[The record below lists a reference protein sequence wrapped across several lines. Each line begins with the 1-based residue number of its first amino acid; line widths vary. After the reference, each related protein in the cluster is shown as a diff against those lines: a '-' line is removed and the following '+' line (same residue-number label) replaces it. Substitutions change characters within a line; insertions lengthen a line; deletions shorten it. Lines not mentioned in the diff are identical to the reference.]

1 MDFSTVLANQAA
13 FDSAV
18 AAKLS
23 AIATSLSARA
33 KTADLLDGNGKIK
46 TDLLGFNP
54 ADQMTWKGTFDPAT
68 DNLDTLA
75 ATAVEGDI
83 YAVSASGTLAYA
95 YGTLANA
102 YADITTVTSGDTL
115 WFIDGSFRHLKTGGV
130 AAATASAVILDS
142 SINGFNGTT
151 VFAILQEMAA
161 RIVKLESDTG
171 DIGAALLAMGVEWA
185 SAATTITAITI
196 PA

>member
-68 DNLDTLA
+68 DNLNTLA

-83 YAVSASGTLAYA
+83 YAVSASGTLA
-95 YGTLANA
+95 NA
-102 YADITTVTSGDTL
+102 YTGGITTVDSGDTL

-142 SINGFNGTT
+142 TINGFNGTT

-161 RIVKLESDTG
+161 RIVKLEADTG

>member
-68 DNLDTLA
+68 DRLDMLA

-83 YAVSASGTLAYA
+83 YAVSASGTLAVA
-95 YGTLANA
+95 YTG
-102 YADITTVTSGDTL
+102 ITTVTSGDTL

>member
-68 DNLDTLA
+68 GNLNTLA

-83 YAVSASGTLAYA
+83 YAVSASDTLAYV
-95 YGTLANA
+95 
-102 YADITTVTSGDTL
+102 YAAGGIITVTSGDTL

-130 AAATASAVILDS
+130 AAATASAVILDAT
-142 SINGFNGTT
+142 INGFNGTT

-161 RIVKLESDTG
+161 RIVKLEADTG
-171 DIGAALLAMGVEWA
+171 DTGAALLAMGVEWA
-185 SAATTITAITI
+185 AAAAAITTITI

>member
-46 TDLLGFNP
+46 TSLLGFNP
-54 ADQMTWKGTFDPAT
+54 ADQMTWKGTFDPVNG
-68 DNLDTLA
+68 NLNTMA

-95 YGTLANA
+95 YTDT
-102 YADITTVTSGDTL
+102 DITTVASGDTL
-115 WFIDGSFRHLKTGGV
+115 WFIDGAFRHLKTGGV
-130 AAATASAVILDS
+130 AAATASAVLLDS
-142 SINGFNGTT
+142 TINGFNGTT

-161 RIVKLESDTG
+161 RIVQLEADTD

-185 SAATTITAITI
+185 SAATAITAITI

>member
-54 ADQMTWKGTFDPAT
+54 ADQMTWKGTFNPAT
-68 DNLDTLA
+68 DNLGMLA

-83 YAVSASGTLAYA
+83 YAVSASGTLANGYA
-95 YGTLANA
+95 GG
-102 YADITTVTSGDTL
+102 ITTVTSGDTL

-130 AAATASAVILDS
+130 AAATASAVILDAT
-142 SINGFNGTT
+142 INGFNGTT
-151 VFAILQEMAA
+151 VLAILQEMAA
-161 RIVKLESDTG
+161 RIVQLESDTG

-185 SAATTITAITI
+185 AAAAAITTITI

>member
-68 DNLDTLA
+68 DRLNTLA
-75 ATAVEGDI
+75 TTAVEGDI
-83 YAVSASGTLAYA
+83 YAVSASGTLA
-95 YGTLANA
+95 NA
-102 YADITTVTSGDTL
+102 SGYTGITTVTSGDTL

-142 SINGFNGTT
+142 TINGFNGTT
-151 VFAILQEMAA
+151 VLAILQEMAD
-161 RIVKLESDTG
+161 RIVQLESDTG
-171 DIGAALLAMGVEWA
+171 DIDAALLAMGVE
-185 SAATTITAITI
+185 
-196 PA
+196 

>member
-68 DNLDTLA
+68 DNLDMLA

-83 YAVSASGTLAYA
+83 YAVSASGTLAYG
-95 YGTLANA
+95 YTGGG
-102 YADITTVTSGDTL
+102 ITTVASGDTL

-142 SINGFNGTT
+142 TINGFNGTT

-161 RIVKLESDTG
+161 RIVQLEADTG

-185 SAATTITAITI
+185 AAATAITAITI

>member
-68 DNLDTLA
+68 DNLGALA

-83 YAVSASGTLAYA
+83 YAVSASGTLA
-95 YGTLANA
+95 NA
-102 YADITTVTSGDTL
+102 YSDITTVTSGDTL

-142 SINGFNGTT
+142 TINGFNGTT

-161 RIVKLESDTG
+161 RIVKLESDTD
-171 DIGAALLAMGVEWA
+171 DIAAALLALGAEWS
-185 SAATTITAITI
+185 SAATAITAITI

>member
-54 ADQMTWKGTFDPAT
+54 ADQLTWKGTFDPAT
-68 DNLDTLA
+68 DNLNTLA

-83 YAVSASGTLAYA
+83 YAVSASGTLAYTYA
-95 YGTLANA
+95 YS
-102 YADITTVTSGDTL
+102 DITTVASGDTL

-130 AAATASAVILDS
+130 AAATASAVILDAT
-142 SINGFNGTT
+142 INGFNGTT

-161 RIVKLESDTG
+161 RIVQLESDTG

-185 SAATTITAITI
+185 SAATAITAITI

>member
-1 MDFSTVLANQAA
+1 MDFSTVLTNQAA

-68 DNLDTLA
+68 DNLNTLA

-83 YAVSASGTLAYA
+83 YAVSVSGTLA
-95 YGTLANA
+95 GANA
-102 YADITTVTSGDTL
+102 YTGITIVASGDTL

-142 SINGFNGTT
+142 TINGFNGTT

-161 RIVKLESDTG
+161 RIVKLEADTG

-185 SAATTITAITI
+185 SAATAITAITI

>member
-68 DNLDTLA
+68 GNLNTLA

-83 YAVSASGTLAYA
+83 YAVSASGTLA
-95 YGTLANA
+95 NA
-102 YADITTVTSGDTL
+102 YAYSDITTVTSGDTL

-130 AAATASAVILDS
+130 AAATASAVILDAT
-142 SINGFNGTT
+142 INGFNGTT
-151 VFAILQEMAA
+151 VLAILQEMAA

-171 DIGAALLAMGVEWA
+171 DIAAALLALGAEW
-185 SAATTITAITI
+185 SSATTAITAITI

>member
-68 DNLDTLA
+68 DNLNTLA

-83 YAVSASGTLAYA
+83 YAVSASGTLA
-95 YGTLANA
+95 NA
-102 YADITTVTSGDTL
+102 YAYSDITTVTSGDTL

-142 SINGFNGTT
+142 TVNGFNGTT
-151 VFAILQEMAA
+151 VLAILQEMAA
-161 RIVKLESDTG
+161 RIVKLEADTG
-171 DIGAALLAMGVEWA
+171 DIAAVMLAMGVEWA
-185 SAATTITAITI
+185 AAAAAITTITI

>member
-46 TDLLGFNP
+46 IDLLGFNP
-54 ADQMTWKGTFDPAT
+54 ADHLTWKGTFDPAT
-68 DNLDTLA
+68 DNLNMLA
-75 ATAVEGDI
+75 AVEGDI
-83 YAVSASGTLAYA
+83 YAVSASGTLANGYA
-95 YGTLANA
+95 YS
-102 YADITTVTSGDTL
+102 DITTVTSGDTL

-142 SINGFNGTT
+142 TINGFNGTT
-151 VFAILQEMAA
+151 VLAILQEMAA
-161 RIVKLESDTG
+161 RIVQLEADTG
-171 DIGAALLAMGVEWA
+171 DIDAVLLAMGVEWA
-185 SAATTITAITI
+185 AAATAITAITI

>member
-54 ADQMTWKGTFDPAT
+54 ADQLTWKGTFDPAT
-68 DNLDTLA
+68 DNLAALA

-83 YAVSASGTLAYA
+83 YAVSASGTLAY
-95 YGTLANA
+95 G
-102 YADITTVTSGDTL
+102 YAGGGITTVASGDTL

-161 RIVKLESDTG
+161 RIVKLEADTG

>member
-33 KTADLLDGNGKIK
+33 KTADLLDGNGKLK

-54 ADQMTWKGTFDPAT
+54 ADHLTWKGTFDPAT
-68 DNLDTLA
+68 DNLNTLA

-83 YAVSASGTLAYA
+83 YAVSASGTLA
-95 YGTLANA
+95 NA
-102 YADITTVTSGDTL
+102 YAYSDITTVTSGDTL

-142 SINGFNGTT
+142 TINGFNGTT
-151 VFAILQEMAA
+151 VLAILQEMAA
-161 RIVKLESDTG
+161 RIVQLEADTG
-171 DIGAALLAMGVEWA
+171 DIDAVLLAMGVEWA
-185 SAATTITAITI
+185 AAATAITAITI

>member
-68 DNLDTLA
+68 GNLNTLA

-83 YAVSASGTLAYA
+83 YAVSASGTLA
-95 YGTLANA
+95 NA
-102 YADITTVTSGDTL
+102 YAYSDITTVTSGDTL

-130 AAATASAVILDS
+130 AAATASAVILDAT
-142 SINGFNGTT
+142 INGFNGTT
-151 VFAILQEMAA
+151 VLAILQEMAA
-161 RIVKLESDTG
+161 RIVKLEADTG
-171 DIGAALLAMGVEWA
+171 DIAAAMLALGAEWS
-185 SAATTITAITI
+185 SAATAITAITI

>member
-54 ADQMTWKGTFDPAT
+54 ADHLTWKGTFDPAT
-68 DNLDTLA
+68 DNLNTLA

-83 YAVSASGTLAYA
+83 YAVSASGTLANGYA
-95 YGTLANA
+95 G
-102 YADITTVTSGDTL
+102 DITTVASGDTL

-130 AAATASAVILDS
+130 AAATASAVLLDS
-142 SINGFNGTT
+142 TINGFNGTT

-161 RIVKLESDTG
+161 RIVQLEADTG

-185 SAATTITAITI
+185 SAATAITAITI

>member
-68 DNLDTLA
+68 GNLNTLA

-83 YAVSASGTLAYA
+83 YAVSASGTLAAA
-95 YGTLANA
+95 YTG
-102 YADITTVTSGDTL
+102 ITTVTSGDTL

-142 SINGFNGTT
+142 TINGFNGTT
-151 VFAILQEMAA
+151 VLAILQEMAA
-161 RIVKLESDTG
+161 RIVKLEADTG

-185 SAATTITAITI
+185 AAATAITAITI

>member
-54 ADQMTWKGTFDPAT
+54 ADHLTWKGTFDPAT

-83 YAVSASGTLAYA
+83 YAVSASGTLAN
-95 YGTLANA
+95 GNA
-102 YADITTVTSGDTL
+102 AGGITVTSGDTL

-161 RIVKLESDTG
+161 RIVQLESDTG

>member
-54 ADQMTWKGTFDPAT
+54 ADQLTWKGTFDPAT
-68 DNLDTLA
+68 DLNTLA

-83 YAVSASGTLAYA
+83 YAVSASGTLAYT
-95 YGTLANA
+95 YT
-102 YADITTVTSGDTL
+102 DITTVASGDTL

-130 AAATASAVILDS
+130 AAATASAVILDAT
-142 SINGFNGTT
+142 INGFNGTT

-161 RIVKLESDTG
+161 RIVKLEADTG

-185 SAATTITAITI
+185 SAATAITAITI

>member
-54 ADQMTWKGTFDPAT
+54 ADQLTWKGTFDPAT

-83 YAVSASGTLAYA
+83 YAVSASGTLVNGYA
-95 YGTLANA
+95 G
-102 YADITTVTSGDTL
+102 DITTVASGDTL

-142 SINGFNGTT
+142 TINGFNGTT

-161 RIVKLESDTG
+161 RIVKLEADTG

>member
-54 ADQMTWKGTFDPAT
+54 ADQLTWKGTFDPAT
-68 DNLDTLA
+68 DNLNTLA

-95 YGTLANA
+95 Y
-102 YADITTVTSGDTL
+102 ITTVASGDTL

-171 DIGAALLAMGVEWA
+171 DIGAALLAMGVEWS
-185 SAATTITAITI
+185 SAATAITAITI

>member
-1 MDFSTVLANQAA
+1 MDFSTVLTNQAA

-68 DNLDTLA
+68 DNLTTLA

-83 YAVSASGTLAYA
+83 YAVSASGTLATYP
-95 YGTLANA
+95 G
-102 YADITTVTSGDTL
+102 ITTVASGDTL

-142 SINGFNGTT
+142 TINGFNGTT

-161 RIVKLESDTG
+161 RIVQLESDTG
-171 DIGAALLAMGVEWA
+171 DIAAAMLALGAEWS
-185 SAATTITAITI
+185 SAATAITAITI

>member
-1 MDFSTVLANQAA
+1 MDFSTVLTNQAA

-68 DNLDTLA
+68 DNLNTLA

-83 YAVSASGTLAYA
+83 YAVSASGTLANGY
-95 YGTLANA
+95 
-102 YADITTVTSGDTL
+102 IPTVASGDTL

-142 SINGFNGTT
+142 TINGFNGTT

-161 RIVKLESDTG
+161 RIVQLEADTG
-171 DIGAALLAMGVEWA
+171 DIAAAMLALGAEWS
-185 SAATTITAITI
+185 SAATAITAITI

>member
-23 AIATSLSARA
+23 TIATSLSARA

-68 DNLDTLA
+68 GNLNTLA

-83 YAVSASGTLAYA
+83 YAVSASGTLA
-95 YGTLANA
+95 NA
-102 YADITTVTSGDTL
+102 YAYSDITTVTSGDTL

-130 AAATASAVILDS
+130 AAATASAVILDAT
-142 SINGFNGTT
+142 INGFNGTT
-151 VFAILQEMAA
+151 VLAILQEMAA

-171 DIGAALLAMGVEWA
+171 DITAAMLAMGVEWA
-185 SAATTITAITI
+185 AAAAAITTITI

>member
-54 ADQMTWKGTFDPAT
+54 ADQLTWKGTFDPAT
-68 DNLDTLA
+68 DNLNTLA

-83 YAVSASGTLAYA
+83 YAVSASGTLANGYA
-95 YGTLANA
+95 YTG
-102 YADITTVTSGDTL
+102 ITSVASGDTL

-142 SINGFNGTT
+142 TINGFNGTT

-161 RIVKLESDTG
+161 RIVQLESDTG
-171 DIGAALLAMGVEWA
+171 DIAAALLALGAEWS
-185 SAATTITAITI
+185 SAATAITAITI

>member
-83 YAVSASGTLAYA
+83 YAVSASGTLANGYA
-95 YGTLANA
+95 GG
-102 YADITTVTSGDTL
+102 ITTVTSGDTL

-142 SINGFNGTT
+142 TINGFNGTT
-151 VFAILQEMAA
+151 VLAILQEMAA

-185 SAATTITAITI
+185 LAVTTIIAITI

>member
-54 ADQMTWKGTFDPAT
+54 ADQLTWKGTFDPAT
-68 DNLDTLA
+68 DNLDMLA

-83 YAVSASGTLAYA
+83 YAVSASGTLVNGYA
-95 YGTLANA
+95 GGG
-102 YADITTVTSGDTL
+102 ITTVTSGDTL

-142 SINGFNGTT
+142 TINGFNGTT
-151 VFAILQEMAA
+151 VLAILQEMAA
-161 RIVKLESDTG
+161 RIVQLESDTG
-171 DIGAALLAMGVEWA
+171 DIAAALLAMGVEWA
-185 SAATTITAITI
+185 AAATAITTITI

>member
-68 DNLDTLA
+68 GNLNTLA

-83 YAVSASGTLAYA
+83 YAVSASGTLVNGYA
-95 YGTLANA
+95 VG
-102 YADITTVTSGDTL
+102 ITTVTSGDTL

-142 SINGFNGTT
+142 TINGFNGTT
-151 VFAILQEMAA
+151 VLAILQEMAA
-161 RIVKLESDTG
+161 RIVKLEADTG
-171 DIGAALLAMGVEWA
+171 DIAAVMLAMGVEWA
-185 SAATTITAITI
+185 AAAAAITTITI

>member
-54 ADQMTWKGTFDPAT
+54 ADQLTWKGTFDPAT
-68 DNLDTLA
+68 DNLNTLA

-83 YAVSASGTLAYA
+83 YAVSASGTLVYGYA
-95 YGTLANA
+95 G
-102 YADITTVTSGDTL
+102 ITTVASGDTL

-142 SINGFNGTT
+142 TINGFNGTT

-161 RIVKLESDTG
+161 RIVQLEADTG

>member
-68 DNLDTLA
+68 GNLNTLA

-83 YAVSASGTLAYA
+83 YAVSASGTLA
-95 YGTLANA
+95 NA
-102 YADITTVTSGDTL
+102 YAYSDITTVTSGDTL

-130 AAATASAVILDS
+130 AAATASAVILDAT
-142 SINGFNGTT
+142 INGFNGTT
-151 VFAILQEMAA
+151 VLAILQEMAA
-161 RIVKLESDTG
+161 RIVKLEADTG
-171 DIGAALLAMGVEWA
+171 DIDAVLLAMGVEWA
-185 SAATTITAITI
+185 AAATAITAITI

>member
-54 ADQMTWKGTFDPAT
+54 ADQMTWKGTFDPAA
-68 DNLDTLA
+68 DNLNTLA

-83 YAVSASGTLAYA
+83 YAVSASGTLAVAA
-95 YGTLANA
+95 YTG
-102 YADITTVTSGDTL
+102 ITTVTSGDTL

-142 SINGFNGTT
+142 TINGFNGTT

-161 RIVKLESDTG
+161 RIVQLESDTG
-171 DIGAALLAMGVEWA
+171 DIAAALLALGAEWS
-185 SAATTITAITI
+185 SAATAITAITI

>member
-54 ADQMTWKGTFDPAT
+54 ADQLTWKGTFDPAT

-83 YAVSASGTLAYA
+83 YAVSASGTLANGYA
-95 YGTLANA
+95 G
-102 YADITTVTSGDTL
+102 DITTVASGDTL

-142 SINGFNGTT
+142 TINGFNGTT

-161 RIVKLESDTG
+161 RIVKLEADTG

>member
-1 MDFSTVLANQAA
+1 MDFSTVLSNQAA

-54 ADQMTWKGTFDPAT
+54 ADQMAWKGTFDPAT
-68 DNLDTLA
+68 DNLNTLA

-83 YAVSASGTLAYA
+83 YAVSASD
-95 YGTLANA
+95 TLANA
-102 YADITTVTSGDTL
+102 YTGITTVAAGDTL
-115 WFIDGSFRHLKTGGV
+115 WFIDGAFRHLKTGGV
-130 AAATASAVILDS
+130 AAATASSIILDA
-142 SINGFNGTT
+142 SINGFNSTT
-151 VFAILQEMAA
+151 VFGILQEMAA
-161 RIVKLESDTG
+161 RIVQLESDTG
-171 DIGAALLAMGVEWA
+171 DIAAALLALGAEW
-185 SAATTITAITI
+185 STAATAITAITI

>member
-1 MDFSTVLANQAA
+1 MDFSTVLTNQAA

-46 TDLLGFNP
+46 TNLLGFNP
-54 ADQMTWKGTFDPAT
+54 ADQMTWKGTFDPT
-68 DNLDTLA
+68 TGNLNTLA

-83 YAVSASGTLAYA
+83 YAVSASGTLANGY
-95 YGTLANA
+95 T
-102 YADITTVTSGDTL
+102 DITTVASGDTL

-142 SINGFNGTT
+142 TINGFNGTT

-161 RIVKLESDTG
+161 RIVQLESDTG
-171 DIGAALLAMGVEWA
+171 DIAAAMLALGAEWS
-185 SAATTITAITI
+185 SAATAITAITI

>member
-68 DNLDTLA
+68 DHLDMLA

-83 YAVSASGTLAYA
+83 YAVSASGTLVNGYA
-95 YGTLANA
+95 VG
-102 YADITTVTSGDTL
+102 ITTVTSGDTL

-142 SINGFNGTT
+142 TINGFNGTT
-151 VFAILQEMAA
+151 VLAILQEMAA
-161 RIVKLESDTG
+161 RIVKLEADTG
-171 DIGAALLAMGVEWA
+171 DIAAVMLAMGVEWA
-185 SAATTITAITI
+185 AAAAAITTITI

>member
-68 DNLDTLA
+68 DHLNTLA

-83 YAVSASGTLAYA
+83 YAVSASGTLANGYT
-95 YGTLANA
+95 GG
-102 YADITTVTSGDTL
+102 ITTVTSGDTL

-142 SINGFNGTT
+142 TINGFNGTT

-161 RIVKLESDTG
+161 RIVQLESDTG

>member
-68 DNLDTLA
+68 DNLNTLA

-83 YAVSASGTLAYA
+83 YAVSASGTLA
-95 YGTLANA
+95 LANA
-102 YADITTVTSGDTL
+102 YTGITIVASGDTL

-142 SINGFNGTT
+142 TINGFNGTT

-161 RIVKLESDTG
+161 RIVQLEADTG

>member
-1 MDFSTVLANQAA
+1 MDFSTVLTNQAA

-68 DNLDTLA
+68 DNLNTLA

-83 YAVSASGTLAYA
+83 YAVSASGTLAA
-95 YGTLANA
+95 ANA
-102 YADITTVTSGDTL
+102 YTGITIVASGDTL

-142 SINGFNGTT
+142 TINGFNGTT

-161 RIVKLESDTG
+161 RIVQLESDTG